1 MRLVQISD
9 CHLMA
14 DAPDQ
19 AHVSSP
25 LRRLE
30 TVIEAAN
37 RQCPDR
43 VLVTGDISGDETAA
57 SYRLA
62 VAALDR
68 LEAPWVWL
76 AGNHDQP
83 TLMAEQRE
91 LPGELSLDGWRVL
104 MPATRVAGQPYG
116 ALGTEGL
123 AWLEERLADDPRP
136 TLIAMHHPPVSI
148 GSAWLDAIGLRDSEV
163 FWRALEAHRQVS
175 AVFFGHIHQAYT
187 GHRRLAGGDVAVYG
201 CPSTYRQFLTD
212 AATFAIDE
220 TLAPG
225 YRVIDLHDKTLD
237 TWVERVDSWR

>member
-30 TVIEAAN
+30 AVIEAVN
-37 RQCPDR
+37 RECPDQ
-43 VLVTGDISGDETAA
+43 VLVTGDISEDETAA

-83 TLMAEQRE
+83 TLMAEHRE
-91 LPGELSLDGWRVL
+91 LPGELNLGAWRVL

-123 AWLEERLADDPRP
+123 AGLEERLADDPRP
-136 TLIAMHHPPVSI
+136 TLIAMHHPPVRV
-148 GSAWLDAIGLRDSEV
+148 GSAWLDAIGLNDSEA
-163 FWRALEAHRQVS
+163 FWEVMEVHRQVR
-175 AVFFGHIHQAYT
+175 AVFFGHVHQAFM

-201 CPSTYRQFLTD
+201 CPSTHRQFLPD
-212 AATFAIDE
+212 AVNFAIDE
-220 TLAPG
+220 AAVPG

-237 TWVERVDSWR
+237 TRVVRVAP

>member
-19 AHVSSP
+19 ALVSSP

-30 TVIEAAN
+30 TIIEAVN
-37 RQCPDR
+37 RECPEQ
-43 VLVTGDISGDETAA
+43 VLVTGDISDDETAA

-91 LPGELSLDGWRVL
+91 LPGELSLDGWHIL
-104 MPATRVAGQPYG
+104 MPATRVAGQPHG

-123 AWLEERLADDPRP
+123 AWLAERLDADPRP
-136 TLIAMHHPPVSI
+136 TLIAMHHPPVRV
-148 GSAWLDAIGLRDSEV
+148 GAAWLDAIGLRDSEA
-163 FWRALEAHRQVS
+163 FWRVLEVHGQVR
-175 AVFFGHIHQAYT
+175 AVFFGHVHQAYT
-187 GHRRLAGGDVAVYG
+187 GYRRLAGGDVAVYG
-201 CPSTYRQFLTD
+201 CPSTYRQFMAD

-220 TLAPG
+220 ALAPG
-225 YRVIDLHDKTLD
+225 YRVIDLNDKTLD
-237 TWVERVDSWR
+237 TRVERVDSCR